1 MNQEARKQE
10 WQALLTGPES
20 RAAQLGF
27 QVFIS
32 DLCHLQVHLRPV
44 PEPGHPRGQDPLGN
58 PHQQLDIASV
68 LLP

>member
-32 DLCHLQVHLRPV
+32 DLCHLRPV
-44 PEPGHPRGQDPLGN
+44 PEPGHPRGQDPLGS